1 MSPVKGKITKRWDI
15 CPNYGGKR
23 MENNIKNLRPN
34 KSLLTDIEQVND
46 DNAVIGYYKDKLIIY
61 NFITNELCYQ
71 EGADEYN
78 RSLFPVGSCM
88 LDELT
93 PVTKLS
99 NNEQADIY
107 NMFPQNVIEEAIEMF
122 G

>member
-1 MSPVKGKITKRWDI
+1 MSREKGKITKCWDI
-15 CPNYGGKR
+15 CPNYGGNK

-46 DNAVIGYYKDKLIIY
+46 DNAVIGYYKDKFIIY

-71 EGADEYN
+71 NGADEYN

-93 PVTKLS
+93 PVTRLS